1 MNVYICHITS
11 ASLGP
16 ASTRFFQLNLK
27 CQWTH
32 PIPWEII
39 LIYWLYRRIVQPFLR
54 WGNTQRRRDPTIL
67 SLFARNPG
75 KSVDKITAGHLFQN
89 KNKRPRWQWAFK
101 FAALPRKRRKR
112 LYDVENFAYKLVRIV
127 LMWRPAFGSQVTSRN
142 RDSFS
147 KEKREPWE
155 RGCFARLA
163 DRWIC
168 QVFKRSI
175 LFYCS
180 DTTRSFRPVPLWLR
194 KPFLAEL
201 VILLIRCIQKHEFN
215 IRVLLLI
222 ASQFRDYFFRI
233 PYFTSYLYWC

>member
-16 ASTRFFQLNLK
+16 ASTRLFQLNLK

-39 LIYWLYRRIVQPFLR
+39 LITDFTGELCNHFSDEETHNADATRL
-54 WGNTQRRRDPTIL
+54 L

-75 KSVDKITAGHLFQN
+75 KSVDKITAGHLSQN

-147 KEKREPWE
+147 PRKRENPGNVVVL
-155 RGCFARLA
+155 RDLPIVGFVKYLKDQSCFTALTL
-163 DRWIC
+163 
-168 QVFKRSI
+168 QG
-175 LFYCS
+175 
-180 DTTRSFRPVPLWLR
+180 
-194 KPFLAEL
+194 
-201 VILLIRCIQKHEFN
+201 
-215 IRVLLLI
+215 VLDL
-222 ASQFRDYFFRI
+222 
-233 PYFTSYLYWC
+233 YLYGYESLF

>member
-1 MNVYICHITS
+1 MSMDSPNSMRNNTYLPTLQANCATISRMRKLTHN
-11 ASLGP
+11 AD
-16 ASTRFFQLNLK
+16 ATRL
-27 CQWTH
+27 
-32 PIPWEII
+32 
-39 LIYWLYRRIVQPFLR
+39 
-54 WGNTQRRRDPTIL
+54 L

-75 KSVDKITAGHLFQN
+75 KSVDKITAGHLSQN

-112 LYDVENFAYKLVRIV
+112 LHDVENFACKPFRIV

-233 PYFTSYLYWC
+233 PYFTSYLY